1 MAPSIAD
8 ALDGSPT
15 GQLHRRSTMAERDAK
30 DLPARGGPR
39 DKKQLD
45 VLLYGTALVLAIAG
59 GVWAVWDHFGGD
71 EAPAPPLA
79 EPAPDVPA
87 GPPELVPDLPE
98 VPDLSAGPPPPPT
111 GPEDPRLAAIGVE
124 MRYLSR
130 ARELLADHPAEALG
144 VLEQHRRQYP
154 QGGLSEEREAF
165 AIEALVAL
173 GRTDVA
179 ERRYYDFL
187 RDYPSS
193 ELASRLGTLL
203 R

>member
-1 MAPSIAD
+1 MAEAD
-8 ALDGSPT
+8 A
-15 GQLHRRSTMAERDAK
+15 R
-30 DLPARGGPR
+30 
-39 DKKQLD
+39 KKLD
-45 VLLYGTALVLAIAG
+45 VFLYGTALVLAIAG
-59 GVWAVWDHFGGD
+59 GAWAVWGSFGAAD
-71 EAPAPPLA
+71 APAPAMA
-79 EPAPDVPA
+79 EGATEEVPARAPDF
-87 GPPELVPDLPE
+87 VPDLPE
-98 VPDLSAGPPPPPT
+98 VPDLSAGPPPAPT

-179 ERRYYDFL
+179 ERRYYDFV

-193 ELASRLGTLL
+193 QLTSRLATLL